1 MEVEV
6 NRMEESRHIDSG
18 SGEAEGASSDSEP
31 SGREP
36 SEDRP
41 EEGPGDIEI
50 PIGVPVSSEELRRL
64 KEDARRTE
72 NREPESDT
80 DAVESDLEDRDQD

>member
-1 MEVEV
+1 MED
-6 NRMEESRHIDSG
+6 SRHTGSG

-41 EEGPGDIEI
+41 EEGPGEIEI
-50 PIGVPVSSEELRRL
+50 PIGVPVSGEELRRL
-64 KEDARRTE
+64 KEDARRPE
-72 NREPESDT
+72 KREPESDT
-80 DAVESDLEDRDQD
+80 DEVQSDFENRDQD